1 MNKMINWGRNIVN
14 IICVDASRITLS
26 GLRDRM
32 QRIVPGAE
40 VYTCQSREDAVELA
54 KSVGCDVLLT
64 DIDMGR
70 EGDEG
75 IRLARAIQEI
85 NPHVNI
91 IFITACGEWE
101 YAQDI
106 MQLRISGYVRK
117 PYEPCELEKEFE
129 NLRYAVG

>member
-1 MNKMINWGRNIVN
+1 MN

-26 GLRDRM
+26 GLRERM
-32 QRIVPGAE
+32 RSIVPSANI
-40 VYTCQSREDAVELA
+40 YTCQSKENAVELA
-54 KSVGCDVLLT
+54 KTEGCDVLLT

-70 EGDEG
+70 DGDEG
-75 IRLARAIQEI
+75 IRLAEAIQTI

-101 YAQDI
+101 YAQEI
-106 MQLRISGYVRK
+106 IPLRISGYVRK

>member
-1 MNKMINWGRNIVN
+1 MN

-26 GLRDRM
+26 GLRERM
-32 QRIVPGAE
+32 RSIVPDADI
-40 VYTCQSREDAVELA
+40 YTCQSKESAVKLA
-54 KSVGCDVLLT
+54 KTEGCDVLLT

-70 EGDEG
+70 DGDEG
-75 IRLARAIQEI
+75 IRLAEAIQAI

-101 YAQDI
+101 YAQEI
-106 MQLRISGYVRK
+106 IPLRISGYVRK